1 MKILLKYNDYV
12 IIFLNIGFVYAYNM
26 DKRFY
31 RPPEMVD
38 YMFSVVSR
46 FLLLA
51 RIVRRFVIQ
60 MQLFLWKICIIYEET
75 FTYDFSSK

>member
-1 MKILLKYNDYV
+1 MEKYDLLFFVKILLNDNNYV

-26 DKRFY
+26 DRRFY

-51 RIVRRFVIQ
+51 RIVRRFIIQ
-60 MQLFLWKICIIYEET
+60 MQLF
-75 FTYDFSSK
+75 